1 MEIWILKSEQHFR
14 EQLNAYLFTDTD
26 QLVIYVKNLFKLK
39 GTGR

>member
-14 EQLNAYLFTDTD
+14 EQLYAYLFTD
-26 QLVIYVKNLFKLK
+26 QLVIYVKTLFKLK